1 MKRSGMVS
9 IGLLGTMA
17 SALLAIISCSSTEEW
32 GEVCVDKNNVV
43 VDTCEC
49 QKEELQ
55 EKRSTGGY
63 VPYYHWYYMNM
74 ARGGSIPPIGSIASG
89 GSYVRPIAPITGG
102 KTVSISRGGFGST
115 GAGRSAIS

>member
-1 MKRSGMVS
+1 MVS

-17 SALLAIISCSSTEEW
+17 SAILSIISCSSTEEW

-49 QKEELQ
+49 QNEELR
-55 EKRSTGGY
+55 EKRAVGGY
-63 VPYYHWYYMNM
+63 VPYYHWYYMNG
-74 ARGGSIPPIGSIASG
+74 AHGGIPPIGSVASG
-89 GSYVRPIAPITGG
+89 GTHVRPIAPISGG